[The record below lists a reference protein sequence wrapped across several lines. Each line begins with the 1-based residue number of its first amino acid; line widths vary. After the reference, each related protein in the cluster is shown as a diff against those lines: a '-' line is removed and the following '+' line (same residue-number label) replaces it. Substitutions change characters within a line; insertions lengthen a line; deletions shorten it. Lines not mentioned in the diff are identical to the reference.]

1 MFKFICSK
9 KHRYRYEAANL
20 KSGMQKTIFQRD
32 IFRMQSDKTP
42 IGLHGEGGKSNLSDR
57 GP

>member
-1 MFKFICSK
+1 MAS
-9 KHRYRYEAANL
+9 L
-20 KSGMQKTIFQRD
+20 KSGMQKTELKIFIYQRD
-32 IFRMQSDKTP
+32 IFRIHRDKTH